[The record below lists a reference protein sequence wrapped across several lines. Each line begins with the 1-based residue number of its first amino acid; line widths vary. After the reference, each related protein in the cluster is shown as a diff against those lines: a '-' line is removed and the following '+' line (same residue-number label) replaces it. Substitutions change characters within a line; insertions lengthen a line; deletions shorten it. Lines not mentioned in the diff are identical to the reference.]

1 MILRFYTNKESK
13 GMIRI
18 FQFLFTAIC
27 IMVLPAFAVANDR
40 GIMSLK
46 LKTLSILTLQS
57 VLKQVEENHPL
68 LKGSQT
74 EKMVASGKLL
84 EALGKFEPT
93 IVNDWE
99 LERLAKQSS
108 NKTLGFND
116 TFVQMRH
123 KSGVKG
129 FAGFRAGIGDVSVT
143 DLAIGSSNQP
153 LMGIAIPLLRGLN
166 TNPDHAKLKK
176 SNLAEEQAKLEIQQT
191 RQELYFGAANQYW
204 NWVAALKFMELENN
218 AVAVA
223 EERLIQLEKQ
233 RSAGSIPMFDVDEG
247 KQEFQRRR
255 DGLIKA
261 KRKVDEEKLKLDLFL
276 WEDDHLSSKKNYT
289 APLIP
294 LPIKTY
300 SADDLEQGKKR
311 AANERPELQMVKLK
325 TELNQIDLKV
335 TENNLLPD
343 LTLEAEPTRK
353 PGEFVL
359 GLGYRFGVRL
369 SFPFYQKK
377 ARGEFL
383 QQTGKAQQLK
393 LLKKYKSK
401 KVSLDVENAHNALK
415 RAEERIRVSKEVLL
429 LAKKLEKG
437 ERTRFKYGATSLLI
451 VNLRERNV
459 LKAEKEWITAMAD
472 YQKAQALYRFSIGEW
487 SQKVSSSNGT
497 NKKEN
502 FDL

>member
-1 MILRFYTNKESK
+1 MILRFYKNKESK

-123 KSGVKG
+123 KSGVEG

-223 EERLIQLEKQ
+223 EERLIQLEK
-233 RSAGSIPMFDVDEG
+233 
-247 KQEFQRRR
+247 
-255 DGLIKA
+255 
-261 KRKVDEEKLKLDLFL
+261 
-276 WEDDHLSSKKNYT
+276 
-289 APLIP
+289 
-294 LPIKTY
+294 
-300 SADDLEQGKKR
+300 
-311 AANERPELQMVKLK
+311 
-325 TELNQIDLKV
+325 
-335 TENNLLPD
+335 
-343 LTLEAEPTRK
+343 
-353 PGEFVL
+353 
-359 GLGYRFGVRL
+359 
-369 SFPFYQKK
+369 
-377 ARGEFL
+377 
-383 QQTGKAQQLK
+383 
-393 LLKKYKSK
+393 
-401 KVSLDVENAHNALK
+401 
-415 RAEERIRVSKEVLL
+415 
-429 LAKKLEKG
+429 
-437 ERTRFKYGATSLLI
+437 
-451 VNLRERNV
+451 
-459 LKAEKEWITAMAD
+459 
-472 YQKAQALYRFSIGEW
+472 
-487 SQKVSSSNGT
+487 
-497 NKKEN
+497 
-502 FDL
+502 